1 MKNNIIDV
9 VEEVLKQNEK
19 YVSEDGKLL
28 KTNVYSDVM
37 TMNEDLI
44 KLLLSNTQIRE
55 KFFVKVSDNYIFDKQ
70 AFAWFI
76 DSKEFLPDSYTRYT
90 NKIGL
95 TNNGKFISQSD
106 DVVLDFPYKD
116 CVLEGGQS
124 KEDQKRDEIFYNEI
138 IADNEITRMLSPK
151 VFTNIKKYTENGIE
165 ENIEKFTN
173 EDNLIIKGN
182 NLIAISSL
190 LERYEG
196 KIKLIIIDPPYNT
209 NTDSFKYN
217 DRFNHSTWL
226 VFMKNRLEI
235 AKRLLSE
242 DGSIYVQIDN
252 KEAHYLKVLMDD
264 IFGRN
269 NFRSEIIWDTSIP
282 YVAGNKWLSNNWI
295 YSYSSIFYYAKN
307 KEKVFFNK
315 LTFDV
320 KQKSGTTSHKPYKD
334 VWCDI
339 ENFAGYLGAKDI
351 KINFNSRKPEKLL
364 ERIIKASS
372 NENDIVLDFF
382 AGSGTTLA
390 VAHKMNR
397 KYIGI
402 EQMDNQIEII
412 TNRLVEVING
422 EDKGISKSI
431 NWSGGGSF
439 IYCELKENAMELIKK
454 ISNADNN
461 TIDALKDKIYSDERI
476 ISYISQTELNS
487 GNDEFKNL
495 SLNEKREALIQIVD
509 KNKLYINYSDIDD
522 CNYKISN
529 IENNFTKSFYRGEE
543 YWIIICI
550 KH

>member
-402 EQMDNQIEII
+402 EQMDNQTEII

-422 EDKGISKSI
+422 EDKGISKSV

-461 TIDALKDKIYSDERI
+461 NIDALKDKIYSDERI

-487 GNDEFKNL
+487 GNDEFKKL
-495 SLNEKREALIQIVD
+495 SLNEKKEALIQIVD

-529 IENNFTKSFYRGEE
+529 IEKNFTKSFYRGEE
-543 YWIIICI
+543 
-550 KH
+550 

>member
-44 KLLLSNTQIRE
+44 KLLLSNSKIKE

-334 VWCDI
+334 IWCDI
-339 ENFAGYLGAKDI
+339 ENFAGYLAAKDI
-351 KINFNSRKPEKLL
+351 KINFNSRKPEKLV

-402 EQMDNQIEII
+402 EQMDNQTEII

-422 EDKGISKSI
+422 EDKGISKSV

-454 ISNADNN
+454 ISNADNK
-461 TIDALKDKIYSDERI
+461 TIDILKEKIYSDERI
-476 ISYISQTELNS
+476 ISYISEKELNS

-495 SLNEKREALIQIVD
+495 SLNEKKEALIQIVD

-529 IENNFTKSFYRGEE
+529 IEKNFTKSFYRGEE
-543 YWIIICI
+543 
-550 KH
+550 

>member
-28 KTNVYSDVM
+28 KVNVYSDVM

-151 VFTNIKKYTENGIE
+151 VFTNIKKYTENGVE

-190 LERYEG
+190 LEKYEG

-402 EQMDNQIEII
+402 EQMDNQTEII

-422 EDKGISKSI
+422 EDKGISKSV

-454 ISNADNN
+454 IRNADNK
-461 TIDALKDKIYSDERI
+461 TIDILKEKIYSDERI

-487 GNDEFKNL
+487 GNDEFKKL
-495 SLNEKREALIQIVD
+495 SLNEKKEALIQIVD

-529 IENNFTKSFYRGEE
+529 IEKNFTKSFYRGDQL
-543 YWIIICI
+543 
-550 KH
+550 

>member
-44 KLLLSNTQIRE
+44 KLLLSNSKIKE

-402 EQMDNQIEII
+402 EQMDNQTEII

-422 EDKGISKSI
+422 EDKGISKSV

-454 ISNADNN
+454 IRNADNK
-461 TIDALKDKIYSDERI
+461 TIDILKEKIYSDERI
-476 ISYISQTELNS
+476 ISYISEKELNS

-495 SLNEKREALIQIVD
+495 SLNEKKEALIQIVD

-529 IENNFTKSFYRGEE
+529 IEKNFTKSFYRGEE
-543 YWIIICI
+543 
-550 KH
+550 

>member
-28 KTNVYSDVM
+28 KVNVYSDVM

-44 KLLLSNTQIRE
+44 KLLLSNSKIKE

-295 YSYSSIFYYAKN
+295 YSYSSVFYYAKN

-431 NWSGGGSF
+431 NWNGGGSF

-461 TIDALKDKIYSDERI
+461 NIDALKDKIYSDERI

-529 IENNFTKSFYRGEE
+529 IEKNFTKSFYRGEE
-543 YWIIICI
+543 
-550 KH
+550 

>member
-1 MKNNIIDV
+1 MAIVFYIPLANS
-9 VEEVLKQNEK
+9 LK
-19 YVSEDGKLL
+19 
-28 KTNVYSDVM
+28 
-37 TMNEDLI
+37 
-44 KLLLSNTQIRE
+44 
-55 KFFVKVSDNYIFDKQ
+55 
-70 AFAWFI
+70 
-76 DSKEFLPDSYTRYT
+76 
-90 NKIGL
+90 
-95 TNNGKFISQSD
+95 
-106 DVVLDFPYKD
+106 
-116 CVLEGGQS
+116 
-124 KEDQKRDEIFYNEI
+124 IFYNEI

-165 ENIEKFTN
+165 DNIEKFTN

-402 EQMDNQIEII
+402 EQMDNQTEII

-422 EDKGISKSI
+422 EDKGISKSV

-454 ISNADNN
+454 IRNADNK
-461 TIDALKDKIYSDERI
+461 TIDILKEKIYSDERI
-476 ISYISQTELNS
+476 ISYISEKELNS

-495 SLNEKREALIQIVD
+495 SLNEKKEALIQIVD

-529 IENNFTKSFYRGEE
+529 IEKNFTKSFYRGEE
-543 YWIIICI
+543 
-550 KH
+550 

>member
-44 KLLLSNTQIRE
+44 KLLLSNSKIKE

-76 DSKEFLPDSYTRYT
+76 DSKEFLPDSYTKYT
-90 NKIGL
+90 NKIGI
-95 TNNGKFISQSD
+95 TNNGKVISQSD

-151 VFTNIKKYTENGIE
+151 VFTNIKKYTENGVE

-190 LERYEG
+190 LEKYEG

-307 KEKVFFNK
+307 IEKVFFNK
-315 LTFDV
+315 LTVDV

-402 EQMDNQIEII
+402 EQMDNQTEII

-422 EDKGISKSI
+422 EDKGISKSV

-454 ISNADNN
+454 ISNADNK
-461 TIDALKDKIYSDERI
+461 TIDILKEKIYSDERI
-476 ISYISQTELNS
+476 I
-487 GNDEFKNL
+487 
-495 SLNEKREALIQIVD
+495 
-509 KNKLYINYSDIDD
+509 
-522 CNYKISN
+522 
-529 IENNFTKSFYRGEE
+529 
-543 YWIIICI
+543 
-550 KH
+550 

>member
-28 KTNVYSDVM
+28 KVNVYSDVM

-44 KLLLSNTQIRE
+44 KLLLSNSKIRE

-402 EQMDNQIEII
+402 EQMDNQTEII

-422 EDKGISKSI
+422 EDKGISKSV

-461 TIDALKDKIYSDERI
+461 NIDALKDKIYSDERI

-487 GNDEFKNL
+487 GNDEFKKL
-495 SLNEKREALIQIVD
+495 SLNEKKEALIQIVD

-529 IENNFTKSFYRGEE
+529 IEKNFTKSFYRGEE
-543 YWIIICI
+543 
-550 KH
+550 

>member
-44 KLLLSNTQIRE
+44 KLLLSNSKIKE

-76 DSKEFLPDSYTRYT
+76 DSKEFLPDSYTKYT
-90 NKIGL
+90 NKIGI

-116 CVLEGGQS
+116 CILEGGQS

-151 VFTNIKKYTENGIE
+151 VFTNIKKYTENGVE

-190 LERYEG
+190 LEKYEG

-402 EQMDNQIEII
+402 EQMDNQTEII

-422 EDKGISKSI
+422 EDKGISKSV

-487 GNDEFKNL
+487 GNDEFKKL
-495 SLNEKREALIQIVD
+495 SLNEKKEALIQIVD

-529 IENNFTKSFYRGEE
+529 IEKNFTKSFYRGEE
-543 YWIIICI
+543 
-550 KH
+550 

>member
-28 KTNVYSDVM
+28 KVNVYSDVM

-190 LERYEG
+190 LEKYEG

-295 YSYSSIFYYAKN
+295 YSYSSILYYAKN

-402 EQMDNQIEII
+402 EQMDNQTEII

-422 EDKGISKSI
+422 EDKGISKSV

-454 ISNADNN
+454 IRNADNK
-461 TIDALKDKIYSDERI
+461 TIDILKEKIYSDERI

-487 GNDEFKNL
+487 GNDEFKKL
-495 SLNEKREALIQIVD
+495 SLNEKKEALIQIVD

-529 IENNFTKSFYRGEE
+529 IEKNFTKSFYRGEE
-543 YWIIICI
+543 
-550 KH
+550 

>member
-44 KLLLSNTQIRE
+44 KLLLSNSKIKE

-334 VWCDI
+334 IWCDI

-351 KINFNSRKPEKLL
+351 KINFNSRKPEKLV

-487 GNDEFKNL
+487 GNDEFKKL
-495 SLNEKREALIQIVD
+495 SLNEKKEALIQIVD

-529 IENNFTKSFYRGEE
+529 IEKNFTKSFYRGEE
-543 YWIIICI
+543 
-550 KH
+550 

>member
-28 KTNVYSDVM
+28 KVNVYSDVM

-44 KLLLSNTQIRE
+44 KLLLSNSKIKE

-402 EQMDNQIEII
+402 EQMDNQTEII

-422 EDKGISKSI
+422 EDKGISKSV

-461 TIDALKDKIYSDERI
+461 NIDALKDKIYSDERI

-487 GNDEFKNL
+487 GNDEFKKL
-495 SLNEKREALIQIVD
+495 SLNEKKEALIQIVD

-529 IENNFTKSFYRGEE
+529 IEKNFTKSFYRGDQL
-543 YWIIICI
+543 
-550 KH
+550 

>member
-44 KLLLSNTQIRE
+44 KLLLSNSKIKE

-334 VWCDI
+334 IWCDI

-351 KINFNSRKPEKLL
+351 KINFNSRKPEKLV

-402 EQMDNQIEII
+402 EQMDNQTEII

-422 EDKGISKSI
+422 EDKGISKSV

-454 ISNADNN
+454 ISNADNK
-461 TIDALKDKIYSDERI
+461 TIDILKEKIYSDERI
-476 ISYISQTELNS
+476 ISYISEKELNS

-495 SLNEKREALIQIVD
+495 SLNEKKEALIQIVD

-529 IENNFTKSFYRGEE
+529 IEKNFTKSFYRGEE
-543 YWIIICI
+543 
-550 KH
+550 

>member
-44 KLLLSNTQIRE
+44 KLLLSNSKIKE

-124 KEDQKRDEIFYNEI
+124 KEDQKRDESFYNEI

-334 VWCDI
+334 IWCDI

-351 KINFNSRKPEKLL
+351 KINFNSRKPEKLV

-402 EQMDNQIEII
+402 EQMDNQTEII

-422 EDKGISKSI
+422 EDKGISKSV

-454 ISNADNN
+454 ISNADNK
-461 TIDALKDKIYSDERI
+461 TIDILKEKIYSDERI
-476 ISYISQTELNS
+476 ISYISEKELNS

-495 SLNEKREALIQIVD
+495 SLNEKKEALIQIVD

-529 IENNFTKSFYRGEE
+529 IEKNFTKSFYRGEE
-543 YWIIICI
+543 
-550 KH
+550 

>member
-19 YVSEDGKLL
+19 YVSEDGRLL

-44 KLLLSNTQIRE
+44 KLLLSNSKIKE

-76 DSKEFLPDSYTRYT
+76 DSKEFLPDSYTKYT
-90 NKIGL
+90 NKIGI

-116 CVLEGGQS
+116 CILEGGQS
-124 KEDQKRDEIFYNEI
+124 REDQKRDEIFYNEI

-151 VFTNIKKYTENGIE
+151 VFTNIKKYTENGVE

-190 LERYEG
+190 LEKYEG

-334 VWCDI
+334 IWCDI

-351 KINFNSRKPEKLL
+351 KINFNSRKPEKLV

-461 TIDALKDKIYSDERI
+461 NIDALKDKIYSDERI

-487 GNDEFKNL
+487 GNDEFKKL
-495 SLNEKREALIQIVD
+495 SLNEKKEALIQIVD

-529 IENNFTKSFYRGEE
+529 IEKNFTKSFYRGEE
-543 YWIIICI
+543 
-550 KH
+550 

>member
-28 KTNVYSDVM
+28 KVNVYSDVM

-44 KLLLSNTQIRE
+44 KLLLSNSKIRE

-190 LERYEG
+190 LEKYEG

-402 EQMDNQIEII
+402 EQMDNQTEII

-422 EDKGISKSI
+422 EDKGISKSV

-461 TIDALKDKIYSDERI
+461 NIDALKDKIYSDERI

-487 GNDEFKNL
+487 GNDEFKKL
-495 SLNEKREALIQIVD
+495 SLNEKKEALIQIVD

-529 IENNFTKSFYRGEE
+529 IEKNFTKSFYRGEE
-543 YWIIICI
+543 
-550 KH
+550 

>member
-44 KLLLSNTQIRE
+44 KLLLSNSKIKE

-76 DSKEFLPDSYTRYT
+76 DSKEFLPDSYTKYT
-90 NKIGL
+90 NKIGI

-116 CVLEGGQS
+116 CILEGGQS

-151 VFTNIKKYTENGIE
+151 VFTNIKKYTENGVE

-190 LERYEG
+190 LEKYEG

-402 EQMDNQIEII
+402 EQMDNQTEII

-422 EDKGISKSI
+422 EDKGISKSV

-487 GNDEFKNL
+487 GNDEFKKL
-495 SLNEKREALIQIVD
+495 SLNEKKEALIQIVD
-509 KNKLYINYSDIDD
+509 KNKLYINYSDTDD

-529 IENNFTKSFYRGEE
+529 IEKNFTKSFYRGEE
-543 YWIIICI
+543 
-550 KH
+550 

>member
-351 KINFNSRKPEKLL
+351 KINFKSRKPEKLL

-402 EQMDNQIEII
+402 EQMDNQTEII

-422 EDKGISKSI
+422 EDKGISKSV

-461 TIDALKDKIYSDERI
+461 NIDALKDKIYSDERI

-487 GNDEFKNL
+487 GNDEFKKL
-495 SLNEKREALIQIVD
+495 SLNEKKEALIQIVD

-529 IENNFTKSFYRGEE
+529 IEKNFTKSFYRGEE
-543 YWIIICI
+543 
-550 KH
+550 

>member
-28 KTNVYSDVM
+28 KVNVYSDVM

-295 YSYSSIFYYAKN
+295 YSYSSILYYAKN

-402 EQMDNQIEII
+402 EQMDNQTEII

-422 EDKGISKSI
+422 EDKGISKSV

-454 ISNADNN
+454 IRNADNK
-461 TIDALKDKIYSDERI
+461 TIDILKEKIYSDERI

-487 GNDEFKNL
+487 GNDEFKKL
-495 SLNEKREALIQIVD
+495 SLNEKKEALIQIVD

-529 IENNFTKSFYRGEE
+529 IEKNFTKSFYRGEE
-543 YWIIICI
+543 
-550 KH
+550 

>member
-28 KTNVYSDVM
+28 KVNVYSDVM

-44 KLLLSNTQIRE
+44 KLLLSNSKIKE

-190 LERYEG
+190 LEKYEG

-402 EQMDNQIEII
+402 EQMDNQTEII

-422 EDKGISKSI
+422 EDKGISKSV

-487 GNDEFKNL
+487 GNDEFKKL
-495 SLNEKREALIQIVD
+495 SLNEKKEALIQIVD

-529 IENNFTKSFYRGEE
+529 IEKNFTKSFYRGEE
-543 YWIIICI
+543 
-550 KH
+550 

>member
-402 EQMDNQIEII
+402 EQMDNQTEII

-422 EDKGISKSI
+422 EDKGISKSV

-487 GNDEFKNL
+487 GNDEFKKL
-495 SLNEKREALIQIVD
+495 SLNEKKEALIQIVD

-529 IENNFTKSFYRGEE
+529 IEKNFTKSFYRGEE
-543 YWIIICI
+543 
-550 KH
+550 

>member
-190 LERYEG
+190 LEKYEG

-402 EQMDNQIEII
+402 EQMDNQTEII

-422 EDKGISKSI
+422 EDKGISKSV

-461 TIDALKDKIYSDERI
+461 NIDALKDKIYSDERI

-487 GNDEFKNL
+487 GNDEFKKL
-495 SLNEKREALIQIVD
+495 SLNEKKEALIQIVD

-529 IENNFTKSFYRGEE
+529 IEKNFTKSFYRGEE
-543 YWIIICI
+543 
-550 KH
+550 

>member
-44 KLLLSNTQIRE
+44 KLLLSNSKIKE

-402 EQMDNQIEII
+402 EQMDNQTEII

-422 EDKGISKSI
+422 EDKGISKSV

-454 ISNADNN
+454 IRNADNK

-476 ISYISQTELNS
+476 ISYISEKELNS
-487 GNDEFKNL
+487 GNDEFKKL

-529 IENNFTKSFYRGEE
+529 IEKNFTKSFYRGDQL
-543 YWIIICI
+543 
-550 KH
+550 

>member
-44 KLLLSNTQIRE
+44 KLLLSNSKIKE

-76 DSKEFLPDSYTRYT
+76 DSIEFLPDSYTRYT

-334 VWCDI
+334 IWCDI

-351 KINFNSRKPEKLL
+351 KINFNSRKPEKLV

-402 EQMDNQIEII
+402 EQMDNQTEII

-422 EDKGISKSI
+422 EDKGISKSV

-454 ISNADNN
+454 ISNADNK
-461 TIDALKDKIYSDERI
+461 TIDILKEKIYSDERI
-476 ISYISQTELNS
+476 ISYISEKELNS

-495 SLNEKREALIQIVD
+495 SLNEKKEALIQIVD

-529 IENNFTKSFYRGEE
+529 IEKNFTKSFYRGEE
-543 YWIIICI
+543 
-550 KH
+550 

>member
-44 KLLLSNTQIRE
+44 KLLLSNSKIKE

-402 EQMDNQIEII
+402 EQMDNQTEII

-422 EDKGISKSI
+422 EDKGISKSV

-487 GNDEFKNL
+487 GNDEFKKL
-495 SLNEKREALIQIVD
+495 SLNEKKEALIQIVD

-529 IENNFTKSFYRGEE
+529 IEKNFTKSFYRGEE
-543 YWIIICI
+543 
-550 KH
+550 

>member
-28 KTNVYSDVM
+28 KVNVYSDVM

-44 KLLLSNTQIRE
+44 KLLLSNSKIKE

-76 DSKEFLPDSYTRYT
+76 DSKEFLPDSYTRYI

-402 EQMDNQIEII
+402 EQMDNQTEII

-422 EDKGISKSI
+422 EDKGISKSV

-454 ISNADNN
+454 IRNADNK
-461 TIDALKDKIYSDERI
+461 TIDILKEKIYSDERI
-476 ISYISQTELNS
+476 ISYISEKELNS

-529 IENNFTKSFYRGEE
+529 IEKNFTKSFYKGEE
-543 YWIIICI
+543 
-550 KH
+550 

>member
-28 KTNVYSDVM
+28 KVNVYSDVM

-44 KLLLSNTQIRE
+44 KLLLSNSKIKE

-70 AFAWFI
+70 AFVWFI

-151 VFTNIKKYTENGIE
+151 VFTNIKKYTENGVE

-173 EDNLIIKGN
+173 EDNLIIRGN

-190 LERYEG
+190 LEKYEG

-402 EQMDNQIEII
+402 EQMDNQTEII

-422 EDKGISKSI
+422 EDKGISKSV

-454 ISNADNN
+454 ISNADNK
-461 TIDALKDKIYSDERI
+461 TIDILKEKIYSDERI
-476 ISYISQTELNS
+476 ISYISEKELNS

-495 SLNEKREALIQIVD
+495 SLNEKKEALIQIVD

-529 IENNFTKSFYRGEE
+529 IEKNFTKSFYRGEE
-543 YWIIICI
+543 
-550 KH
+550 

>member
-44 KLLLSNTQIRE
+44 KLLLSNSKIKE

-402 EQMDNQIEII
+402 EQMDNQTEII

-422 EDKGISKSI
+422 EDKGISKSV

-454 ISNADNN
+454 IRNADNK

-476 ISYISQTELNS
+476 ISYISEKELNS
-487 GNDEFKNL
+487 GNDEFKKL

-529 IENNFTKSFYRGEE
+529 IEKNFTKSFYRGEE
-543 YWIIICI
+543 
-550 KH
+550 

>member
-28 KTNVYSDVM
+28 KVNVYSDVM

-422 EDKGISKSI
+422 EDKGISKSV

-454 ISNADNN
+454 IRNADNK
-461 TIDALKDKIYSDERI
+461 TIDILKEKIYSDERI
-476 ISYISQTELNS
+476 ISYISEKELNS

-529 IENNFTKSFYRGEE
+529 IEKNFTKSFYKGEE
-543 YWIIICI
+543 
-550 KH
+550 

>member
-28 KTNVYSDVM
+28 KVNVYSDVM

-44 KLLLSNTQIRE
+44 KLLLSNSKIKE

-402 EQMDNQIEII
+402 EQMDNQTEII

-422 EDKGISKSI
+422 EDKGISKSV

-454 ISNADNN
+454 IRNADNK
-461 TIDALKDKIYSDERI
+461 TIDILKEKIYSDERI
-476 ISYISQTELNS
+476 ISYISEKELNS

-529 IENNFTKSFYRGEE
+529 IEKNFTKSFYKGEE
-543 YWIIICI
+543 
-550 KH
+550 